1 MFIDSA
7 KIYVRGGRGGKGCSS
22 LYRDKYTRKGIP
34 DGGRGGKGS
43 DIIIKADRNLYT
55 LLDFQYNRHFFG
67 LKGGNG
73 SSKNKKGKNALS
85 VIIRVPCGTVIKDAK
100 TDCVLRDLD
109 KDQEEVIAVYGA
121 CGGLGNHHG
130 KVATDGS
137 PGEEKELI
145 LDLKLIADVGVV
157 GFPNVGK
164 STLISNISNAHPK
177 IAAYPF
183 TTKSP
188 VLGVVTDKSPHQSL
202 RCGDKEGSFVIADIP
217 GLIEGSFRGK
227 GLGDKFLR
235 HIERTKILLHLIDMS
250 GSQGRDPIEDYRTI
264 NKELKNYSKVNPAS
278 ARSDGVDKKSQII
291 AANKMDLE
299 GASQNLERFK
309 KLIKKKIYPISAL
322 RKEGLEELLEA
333 IRKRL

>member
-1 MFIDSA
+1 M
-7 KIYVRGGRGGKGCSS
+7 S
-22 LYRDKYTRKGIP
+22 LYRDKYTRRGIP
-34 DGGRGGKGS
+34 DGGSGGKGS
-43 DIIIKADRNLYT
+43 DIIIKADRNLHT

-73 SSKNKKGKNALS
+73 SSKNKKGKNAPS
-85 VIIRVPCGTVIKDAK
+85 VIIRVPCGTVIKEAK

-109 KDQEEVIAVYGA
+109 KDQEEVIAAYGG
-121 CGGLGNHHG
+121 CGGLGNQHG

-164 STLISNISNAHPK
+164 STLISNISNARPK

-188 VLGVVTDKSPHQSL
+188 VLGVVT
-202 RCGDKEGSFVIADIP
+202 GKEGSFVIADIP
-217 GLIEGSFRGK
+217 GLIEGSFLGK

-250 GSQGRDPIEDYRTI
+250 GCEARDPIEDYRTI
-264 NKELKNYSKVNPAS
+264 NKELKNYSKPPHQCIGGGGKEVY
-278 ARSDGVDKKSQII
+278 KKSQII

-299 GASQNLERFK
+299 GASENLERFK
-309 KLIKKKIYPISAL
+309 KLIKKKIYPVSAL
-322 RKEGLEELLEA
+322 KKEGLEELIEA
-333 IRKRL
+333 VRKRL

>member
-22 LYRDKYTRKGIP
+22 LYRDKYTRRGIP
-34 DGGRGGKGS
+34 DGGRGGKGA
-43 DIIIKADRNLYT
+43 DIIIKADRNLHT

-73 SSKNKKGKNALS
+73 SSKNKKGKNAPS

-109 KDQEEVIAVYGA
+109 KDQEEVIAAYGG

-188 VLGVVTDKSPHQSL
+188 VLGVVTGTG
-202 RCGDKEGSFVIADIP
+202 GDGSFVIADIP
-217 GLIEGSFRGK
+217 GLIEGSSLGK

-250 GSQGRDPIEDYRTI
+250 GSEARDPVEDYRTI
-264 NKELKNYSKVNPAS
+264 NKELKNYSKEVC
-278 ARSDGVDKKSQII
+278 KKSQII

-299 GASQNLERFK
+299 GASENLERFK
-309 KLIKKKIYPISAL
+309 KLIKKKVYPISAL
-322 RKEGLEELLEA
+322 KKEGLEELIET